1 MDVYQRRRLVAL
13 SALAGV
19 FIVVVLL
26 VRSCGGDDEDSPVSP
41 VAGTTAVAPTS
52 LSQEDYITQADEICR
67 QTNTAIAEID
77 AGDLN
82 EAADEQGADIA
93 NQLDQLQTLPAPT
106 DGQDQLDNFLE
117 ALQSQVDDYE
127 KRSLAVE
134 RGDDAAVAALDAK
147 IDEDEAEAA
156 TAAERFGFN
165 ACGDLSKVS
174 DGGAGADEA
183 TATTPTEESAGG
195 TVTPTVPVTPT
206 TTTPVAPPTDT
217 DTDTDTGTATPPT
230 DTGTAAPPADG
241 TDSGSGGITP

>member
-13 SALAGV
+13 SALAGF

-26 VRSCGGDDEDSPVSP
+26 IRSCGGDDEESPVSP
-41 VAGTTAVAPTS
+41 VAGSTAPAPTS

-67 QTNTAIAEID
+67 QTNTLIAEID
-77 AGDLN
+77 TADLN
-82 EAADEQGADIA
+82 EAANEQGADIA

-106 DGQDQLDNFLE
+106 DGQDQLDNFLQ
-117 ALQSQVDDYE
+117 ALQSQVDDFE

-134 RGDDAAVAALDAK
+134 RGDDAAVAALDTK

-156 TAAERFGFN
+156 TAAEKFGFN

-174 DGGAGADEA
+174 DGGSGADEA
-183 TATTPTEESAGG
+183 TTTTTTEESAGG

-217 DTDTDTGTATPPT
+217 GTATPPT
-230 DTGTAAPPADG
+230 DTGTATPPADG